1 MEAMPSEEVYV
12 LVSQRSTGSFLDG
25 LAGDLGLYW
34 RLIRMQLR
42 AQTQYKL
49 NLLIDIGS
57 YLAVTATEFLAVI
70 IVFGPFPT
78 LLGWR
83 AGEVVLLYGMASVSF
98 GLAELVGAGI
108 DAFPEMIRRGEFDR
122 VMLRPVGVLL
132 QVVGSDFRLRRLGRI
147 SQGVFAIGLALH
159 LLPTLRWTPLKVAL
173 LPLSIASG
181 AAIFIAVLI
190 LGATLCF
197 WTVETTEL
205 VNILTYGGREMLS
218 WPMDI
223 YHQAMQRFFL
233 FVIPLAFCSYVP
245 TSYLLDRPL
254 PFGLPGTLAFAAPV
268 VALLFALVAWGVWN
282 VGVRH
287 YQSTGS

>member
-1 MEAMPSEEVYV
+1 MVREVMHMP
-12 LVSQRSTGSFLDG
+12 VSQRSTSSSLGG
-25 LAGDLGLYW
+25 LASDLGLYW

-42 AQTQYKL
+42 AQAQYKL
-49 NLLIDIGS
+49 NLMIDIGTN
-57 YLAVTATEFLAVI
+57 LLMTGMEFLAVV

-83 AGEVVLLYGMASVSF
+83 VGEVVLLYGMASVSF
-98 GLAELVGAGI
+98 GLAELIGAGI

-122 VMLRPVGVLL
+122 VLLRPVGVLL

-147 SQGVFAIGLALH
+147 SQGIVALGLALH
-159 LLPTLRWTPLKVAL
+159 LLPVFHWTPAKLAL
-173 LPLSIASG
+173 LPLGVVSG
-181 AAIFIAVLI
+181 AAIFVAVLI

-218 WPMDI
+218 WPMNI
-223 YHQAMQRFFL
+223 YNQAMQRIFL
-233 FVIPLAFCSYVP
+233 FVIPLAFGSYVP
-245 TSYLLDRPL
+245 TCYLLDRPL
-254 PFGLPGTLAFAAPV
+254 PFGLPDAMAFASPLI
-268 VALLFALVAWGVWN
+268 ALVFALVAWGIWN
-282 VGVRH
+282 FGVRH

>member
-1 MEAMPSEEVYV
+1 M
-12 LVSQRSTGSFLDG
+12 LVSQRSTSSPLNG
-25 LAGDLGLYW
+25 LVSDLGLYW

-42 AQTQYKL
+42 AQAQYKL
-49 NLLIDIGS
+49 NLLIDIVTN
-57 YLAVTATEFLAVI
+57 LLVTATEFLAVV

-78 LLGWR
+78 LLGWH

-98 GLAELVGAGI
+98 GLAELIGAGI

-122 VMLRPVGVLL
+122 VLLRPAGVLL

-147 SQGVFAIGLALH
+147 AQGIFALGLALH
-159 LLPTLRWTPLKVAL
+159 LLPAFHWTPAKLAL
-173 LPLSIASG
+173 LPLAIASG
-181 AAIFIAVLI
+181 AAIFVAILV

-218 WPMDI
+218 WPMNI
-223 YHQAMQRFFL
+223 YTQAMQRFFL
-233 FVIPLAFCSYVP
+233 FVIPLAFGSYVP
-245 TSYLLDRPL
+245 TCYLLDRPL
-254 PFGLPGTLAFAAPV
+254 PFGLPGVAAFASPLIAV
-268 VALLFALVAWGVWN
+268 VFALVAWSIWN

>member
-1 MEAMPSEEVYV
+1 M
-12 LVSQRSTGSFLDG
+12 LVSQRSTGSPLGG
-25 LAGDLGLYW
+25 LVSDLGVYW

-42 AQTQYKL
+42 AQAQYKL
-49 NLLIDIGS
+49 NLIIDIGAN
-57 YLAVTATEFLAVI
+57 LLITGTEFLAVVI
-70 IVFGPFPT
+70 AFGPFPT

-98 GLAELVGAGI
+98 GLAELIGAGV

-122 VMLRPVGVLL
+122 VLLRPVGVLL
-132 QVVGSDFRLRRLGRI
+132 QIVGSDFRLRRLGRI
-147 SQGVFAIGLALH
+147 SQGVFALGLALH
-159 LLPTLRWTPLKVAL
+159 LLPAFHWTLAKLAL
-173 LPLSIASG
+173 LPIGVVSG
-181 AAIFIAVLI
+181 AAIFVAVLI

-218 WPMDI
+218 WPMNI
-223 YHQAMQRFFL
+223 YNQAMQRFFL
-233 FVIPLAFCSYVP
+233 FVIPLAFGSYVP
-245 TSYLLDRPL
+245 TCYLLDRPL
-254 PFGLPGTLAFAAPV
+254 PFGLPAIMAFVAPLIALA
-268 VALLFALVAWGVWN
+268 FALVAWSIWN